1 MTYIQGLNKLY
12 RNSSKPSVTTPK
24 PHVDN
29 NKGKGKCG
37 GGGGCCGCPGNSTT
51 ELLIKL
57 ASIMLLQQIIN
68 KID

>member
-1 MTYIQGLNKLY
+1 MTYIKELNKLY
-12 RNSSKPSVTTPK
+12 RNSNKPPVTTSR

-29 NKGKGKCG
+29 NKGKSKCG
-37 GGGGCCGCPGNSTT
+37 GGCGGCPGNSTT

-68 KID
+68 KIN